1 MPKLAKNVY
10 YNSKGEKKVNCYI
23 AHISKEILSQTNIK
37 EDDSI
42 IIYTKDNKIIIER
55 AQW

>member
-23 AHISKEILSQTNIK
+23 AHISKEILAQTNIK
-37 EDDSI
+37 EDDNI
-42 IIYTKDNKIIIER
+42 MVYVKDNKIIIEKVN
-55 AQW
+55 

>member
-23 AHISKEILSQTNIK
+23 AHISKELLAQTDIK
-37 EDDSI
+37 EDDKI
-42 IIYTKDNKIIIER
+42 IIYTKDNKIIIEKVK
-55 AQW
+55 